1 MIGYNNMFYCLFQ
14 TLLDFGKIIPPN
26 LLTHTETMVWSIC
39 ISLTIYTVCSSYL
52 FNFLYVF
59 VVIDLCVFV
68 YYYHYKHKQ
77 SLSSIPQIQSQVP
90 TQLQFQTQSQ
100 VPTQLQ
106 PQLQPQLQFQSQSY
120 IHPSLQQQIS
130 PPQYYVSNNHYI
142 VKPQVQV
149 NYPQTI
155 SQKYSNYSI
164 PIQPLLSAF
173 QKNHQHSFNHFE
185 KFLKHYKINHVTR
198 VQPNLKKYMIQTIQ
212 NLTS

>member
-1 MIGYNNMFYCLFQ
+1 MFYCLFQ
-14 TLLDFGKIIPPN
+14 TLLDYGKIIPSN

-39 ISLTIYTVCSSYL
+39 ISLTMYTVCSSYL

-59 VVIDLCVFV
+59 VVIDICVFV

-77 SLSSIPQIQSQVP
+77 SLSSIIQTQPQIQ
-90 TQLQFQTQSQ
+90 
-100 VPTQLQ
+100 LQ
-106 PQLQPQLQFQSQSY
+106 PPLQFQSQSY